1 MASSKDMHPLTSP
14 FFLISFSGIN
24 FVPSPSDHR
33 KLLISLNKVAIVSGG
48 NTGLGFESARQLLSY
63 HLSHLIITAR
73 SSEKGEAAVAK
84 LREQHPRA
92 TIETWLLDMSSYDSI
107 QSFARRRAS
116 ELTRLDIVILKAGV
130 EKAKF
135 GRNPSTGH
143 EEVIQIN
150 YLSTMLLSVLLLPI
164 LKTKSPGSP
173 GRLSIVNAAL
183 SFLAK
188 LPNKKESPFLSS
200 FDSPNSFSPPNQY
213 CSSKVLARMLI
224 YKLVD
229 YVSANDIIVNQ
240 VDPGLVKG
248 TELSQ
253 DVS

>member
-1 MASSKDMHPLTSP
+1 
-14 FFLISFSGIN
+14 
-24 FVPSPSDHR
+24 
-33 KLLISLNKVAIVSGG
+33 
-48 NTGLGFESARQLLSY
+48 
-63 HLSHLIITAR
+63 
-73 SSEKGEAAVAK
+73 
-84 LREQHPRA
+84 
-92 TIETWLLDMSSYDSI
+92 MSSYDSI
-107 QSFARRRAS
+107 QSFARQTAN
-116 ELTRLDIVILKAGV
+116 ELTRLDIAILNVGV

-164 LKTKSPGSP
+164 LKTKSPGSLGP
-173 GRLSIVNAAL
+173 LSVVNADL
-183 SFLAK
+183 SLLAK
-188 LPNKKESPFLSS
+188 LPNKKESSFLSC
-200 FDSPNSFSPPNQY
+200 FDDPNSFSPPNQY